1 MRTMLEM
8 LEMRER
14 ANWNRRRRRQ
24 KLHILSV
31 PIRERNFHSLG
42 CEKNSYRLF
51 SIFSPNLL
59 EKVS

>member
-42 CEKNSYRLF
+42 REKTHIVYLAF
-51 SIFSPNLL
+51 FPPIC
-59 EKVS
+59 